1 MASIAGALARIK
13 DDLQAYLPDEQVLGA
28 CRDVGHVW
36 RERKLGPVVTL
47 HLFVLQLLH
56 CNTAI
61 RGLRHLIRQP
71 LNAAAYCRARMRLPL
86 TALQR
91 LLRQSADAINQK
103 HGGGC
108 LWHGHRT
115 LLLDG
120 SSSIAPDTLASR
132 RAFGQPRGQKKGC
145 GFPVPKILGV
155 IDAFTGVMLEML
167 IFPLYTHEAG
177 KTWRLHSRMKAGDL
191 VLADRGFCS
200 FVNLAMLQA
209 AGVLAVL
216 RMHQKQIVDFRP
228 HRRHRLGRKRCG
240 RGRPTSRWVRRLG
253 KHDQLVDWVKP
264 TQRPKWMSR
273 RQYASLPE
281 RLRVRELRYTLPRKG
296 QRTVVVTIATT
307 LLDEQLYSKQEIADL
322 YGLRWSVET
331 HLGEMKTTLKMR
343 KVKCRTPTGVKKELL
358 VYALVYN
365 LVRAI
370 MLQAA
375 VRQRVAV
382 DRISFIDA
390 MRWLQTAQ
398 PGDSPPTL
406 VVNPYR
412 PNRHEP
418 RVIKDL
424 IDSYRKMS
432 RPRRTLRQALKRGE
446 EVGRTK

>member
-13 DDLQAYLPDEQVLGA
+13 DDLQDYLPDQQVLGA
-28 CRDVGHVW
+28 CRDARHVW
-36 RERKLGPVVTL
+36 RERKLGPVATL
-47 HLFVLQLLH
+47 HLFVLQVLH

-86 TALQR
+86 SALMA
-91 LLRQSADAINQK
+91 LLRRSADAINEA

-120 SSSIAPDTLASR
+120 SSSIAPDTIASR
-132 RAFGQPRGQKKGC
+132 RAFGQPRGQKPGC

-167 IFPLYTHEAG
+167 IFPLYTHEAA
-177 KTWRLHSRMKAGDL
+177 KTWRLHSRMKVGDL

-228 HRRHRLGRKRCG
+228 HRRHHVGRKRCG

-264 TQRPKWMSR
+264 REKPKWMSR

-331 HLGEMKTTLKMR
+331 HLG
-343 KVKCRTPTGVKKELL
+343 
-358 VYALVYN
+358 
-365 LVRAI
+365 
-370 MLQAA
+370 
-375 VRQRVAV
+375 
-382 DRISFIDA
+382 
-390 MRWLQTAQ
+390 
-398 PGDSPPTL
+398 
-406 VVNPYR
+406 
-412 PNRHEP
+412 
-418 RVIKDL
+418 
-424 IDSYRKMS
+424 
-432 RPRRTLRQALKRGE
+432 
-446 EVGRTK
+446 

>member
-1 MASIAGALARIK
+1 MASIAGTIGCIK
-13 DDLQAYLPDEQVLGA
+13 ENVATYLPEQQVLDA
-28 CRDVGHVW
+28 CRHSGHLW
-36 RERKLGPVVTL
+36 RERKLGPVETV

-56 CNTAI
+56 GNTAI
-61 RGLRHLIRQP
+61 RGLRHLIRRP

-86 TALQR
+86 AVLQR
-91 LLRQSADAINQK
+91 LLQQSADAINQQ

-108 LWHGHRT
+108 VWHGHRT

-120 SSSIAPDTLASR
+120 SSSIAPDTAASR
-132 RAFGQPRGQKKGC
+132 RTFGQPKGQKRGC
-145 GFPVPKILGV
+145 GFPVPKILGM
-155 IDAFTGVMLEML
+155 IDAFTGVMLQML
-167 IFPLYTHEAG
+167 IFPLYTHEAS
-177 KTWRLHSRMKAGDL
+177 KTWTLHPRMRAGDL

-228 HRRHRLGRKRCG
+228 HRRCRSGRKRG
-240 RGRPTSRWVRRLG
+240 GKGRPTSRWVRRLG

-264 TQRPKWMSR
+264 RETPRWMSR
-273 RQYASLPE
+273 RQYDGLPE
-281 RLRVRELRYTLPRKG
+281 SLRVRESRYSLPRKG

-307 LLDEQLYSKQEIADL
+307 LLDERVYSKQAIADL

-343 KVKCRTPTGVKKELL
+343 KVKCRTPEGVKKELL
-358 VYALVYN
+358 AYALVYN
-365 LVRAI
+365 LVRAV

-398 PGDSPPTL
+398 PGDSPPDL

-432 RPRRTLRQALKRGE
+432 RPRKELQRALRRGE
-446 EVGRTK
+446 EVGRVK